1 MEIYGTD
8 LGFWDKAHRT
18 QDWIW
23 RFKRTEQNDA
33 DSAVVRR
40 KRWWW
45 WWRRRWKERFFW
57 YLSVSLVFLFSLSY
71 VSLCVSFCI
80 QLSEP
85 QVLGSNLSPFFFLYY
100 QILIKKLNCF
110 SFFPFFFLFPFFLN
124 KFFISC
130 VLRI

>member
-45 WWRRRWKERFFW
+45 WWRRRWRKVFLISLCLSCFFVFSLLC
-57 YLSVSLVFLFSLSY
+57 LSVCVLLYPTVRASGPGIESLS
-71 VSLCVSFCI
+71 VFHFILPNINKKAELLFF
-80 QLSEP
+80 LS
-85 QVLGSNLSPFFFLYY
+85 FFF
-100 QILIKKLNCF
+100 
-110 SFFPFFFLFPFFLN
+110 FFPFFVLN